1 MIVGYC
7 RVSTDDQS
15 LDIQIAALKEAG
27 CERLFEEK
35 VSGANVT
42 DRLQLKAALDFVREG
57 DTFVVTKIDR
67 LARSVVDLM
76 GINEL
81 LEKKA
86 VALRILNMGLDTKT
100 PTGKLMLGVLGS
112 VAEFER
118 NMIRERQKEGI
129 AAAKAKGVYTGG
141 KQQIDRNAVW
151 RLLDAGTSKAAI
163 ARELDCAEMTIYRV
177 IKEGR
182 PGLGDEGAALL

>member
-7 RVSTDDQS
+7 RVSTEDQS
-15 LDIQIAALKEAG
+15 LDVQREALKAAG
-27 CERLFEEK
+27 CERIYEEK

-42 DRLQLKAALDFVREG
+42 DRRELQAALDFVREG
-57 DTFVVTKIDR
+57 DAFVVTKIDR

-81 LEKKA
+81 LEKKL

-100 PTGKLMLGVLGS
+100 STGKLMLGVLGS

-118 NMIRERQKEGI
+118 NMIKERQREGI
-129 AAAKAKGVYTGG
+129 AAAKAAGKYTGG
-141 KQQIDRNAVW
+141 KPQVDRAEVW
-151 RLLDAGTSKAAI
+151 RMLDEGMSKAAI
-163 ARELDCAEMTIYRV
+163 ARQLDCAEMTIYRV
-177 IKEGR
+177 IREGR
-182 PGLGDEGAALL
+182 PTAAA